1 MANRSAHIQPVNDF
15 ELVLIVQR
23 FVRGR
28 EIKDIQRDLDA
39 QCSTY
44 PIECKMRY
52 QELRPNMERYKF
64 YIASILDDLD
74 IRNPLIISEYQ
85 NSPDFYAF
93 LTKLK
98 TNHHQI
104 ATLVDMIDN
113 TKPKYD
119 WRLHA
124 WYAALL
130 TSALSVL
137 FYFKSDYLDA
147 IGRWLDRAIPI
158 AIDWLGKTSHLIQ
171 HSPLIGLPYR
181 AISILWIWHHTFA
194 NGPTAEPDKL
204 THLVLKTAEHVL
216 PASALILCYLAAGI
230 VTPAAMALFISG
242 AAVDLVR
249 SFYILGRAYQSP
261 SAHTPADE
269 LRLTNL
275 KDRAHKTLITSAIA
289 SALIIFSVAIWCMFP
304 ASLVITL
311 SSIIFAWF
319 VGMAKDGYLMQI
331 DHDSARDLQVAIKN
345 SGYYENEDKGP
356 EIQFI
361 DTARLLE
368 TSTEQCINLTRER
381 DQLLDEKNSDRQ
393 KIIQLTQEVR
403 EQRIEFDAWKG
414 GIQEGVSLAQQ
425 THRLFYTRQTTP
437 NANDNPYDTN
447 QTVKHDK
454 HNQIG

>member
-15 ELVLIVQR
+15 ELVQIVQR

-28 EIKDIQRDLDA
+28 EIKEIQRDLDA

-44 PIECKMRY
+44 PIACKMRY
-52 QELRPNMERYKF
+52 QELRPNMERYTF
-64 YIASILDDLD
+64 YTASILADLD
-74 IRNPLIISEYQ
+74 INEPGMILKYQ
-85 NSPDFYAF
+85 TSTDFYDF

-130 TSALSVL
+130 TSALSIL
-137 FYFKSDYLDA
+137 FYFKSEYLDA
-147 IGRWLDRAIPI
+147 IGRWLDRVMPI
-158 AIDWLGKTSHLIQ
+158 AIHWLGKTSHLIR

-181 AISILWIWHHTFA
+181 ALSILWIWHHTFA

-261 SAHTPADE
+261 PARNDADE

-275 KDRAHKTLITSAIA
+275 KDRALKTLITSAIA
-289 SALIIFSVAIWCMFP
+289 STLIIFSVAIWCMFP

-311 SSIIFAWF
+311 SSIVFAWF

-345 SGYYENEDKGP
+345 SRYYENKVA
-356 EIQFI
+356 EIEFI

-368 TSTEQCINLTRER
+368 TSTQQCLNLTRQR
-381 DQLLDEKNSDRQ
+381 DELLNEQRTDQRTIVELNRA
-393 KIIQLTQEVR
+393 VR
-403 EQRIEFDAWKG
+403 EKDIEFNALIR
-414 GIQEGVSLAQQ
+414 GIEKGVSLVQQ
-425 THRLFYTRQTTP
+425 PDRLFSNRETTP
-437 NANDNPYDTN
+437 NNKACQTN
-447 QTVKHDK
+447 KLK
-454 HNQIG
+454 ME